1 MFVQNLTAEQQSALI
16 YLAKEV
22 AQADGFAD
30 ELQLG
35 MVEILRKQ
43 SETGVVEKEISINE
57 LGALFNTKLA
67 KYSLLLELLG
77 VALSNDEYH
86 SNEKSI
92 ISQYTN
98 SLGVP
103 KEILDTLEKW
113 VEKQFAL
120 HKEINKLLN
129 K

>member
-57 LGALFNTKLA
+57 LGTLFNTKLA

-92 ISQYTN
+92 ISQYASN
-98 SLGVP
+98 LDVP
-103 KEILDTLEKW
+103 REVLDILEKW

-129 K
+129 E